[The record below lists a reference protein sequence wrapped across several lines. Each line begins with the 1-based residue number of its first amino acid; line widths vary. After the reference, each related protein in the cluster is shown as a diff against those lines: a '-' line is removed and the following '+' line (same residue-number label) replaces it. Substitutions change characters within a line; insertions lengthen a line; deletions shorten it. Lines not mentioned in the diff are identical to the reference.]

1 MTQTSLAAS
10 AYQQLRQELDD
21 FHYVPGDR
29 FSENEVSARLG
40 MSRTPVREALVRLQR
55 EGYISV
61 MPKLG
66 WVVNTIDFVVF
77 EQLYDVR
84 SVLECAAV
92 DLLCASDNV
101 EQRLQPLCGIWCVD
115 AAQRLDGCTQ
125 VSRMDEAFHM
135 ALVHA
140 SGNLE
145 MARIHQDLTDRIRV
159 VRRLEFTR
167 SYRID
172 AAYDEHAEILRAIL
186 MQDSAQAKAMLK
198 RHIAVSRD
206 EVRKITLHT
215 LQEARQ
221 QRPEVA
227 LEVAVAS

>member
-1 MTQTSLAAS
+1 MAQTSLAAL

-66 WVVNTIDFVVF
+66 WVVNAIDFVVF

-92 DLLCASDNV
+92 DLLCAADDV
-101 EQRLQPLCGIWCVD
+101 ARRLGPLRALWCVD
-115 AAQRLDGCTQ
+115 ASRRLEECTQ

-135 ALVHA
+135 SLVHA
-140 SGNLE
+140 GGNLE

-172 AAYDEHAEILRAIL
+172 AAYDEHAEILQAIL
-186 MQDSAQAKAMLK
+186 AHDSERAKALLR

-215 LQEARQ
+215 LQEARRQ
-221 QRPEVA
+221 HPEVA
-227 LEVAVAS
+227 LAD

>member
-1 MTQTSLAAS
+1 MAQTSLAAL
-10 AYQQLRQELDD
+10 AYQQLRQELDN

-66 WVVNTIDFVVF
+66 WVVNAIDFVVF

-92 DLLCASDNV
+92 DLLCAAGNV
-101 EQRLQPLCGIWCVD
+101 ARRLESLRALWCVD
-115 AAQRLDGCTQ
+115 TSQRLNECTQ

-135 ALVHA
+135 SLVHA
-140 SGNLE
+140 GGNLE
-145 MARIHQDLTDRIRV
+145 MARIHQDLTERIRV

-172 AAYDEHAEILRAIL
+172 AAYDEHAQILQAIL
-186 MQDSAQAKAMLK
+186 AHDSAHAKALLR

-227 LEVAVAS
+227 FAD

>member
-1 MTQTSLAAS
+1 MAQTSLATL

-66 WVVNTIDFVVF
+66 WVVNAIDFVVF

-92 DLLCASDNV
+92 DLLCATDDAV
-101 EQRLQPLCGIWCVD
+101 RRLGPLCALWCVD
-115 AAQRLDGCTQ
+115 TSQRLDECTQ

-135 ALVHA
+135 ALVQA
-140 SGNLE
+140 GGNLE

-172 AAYDEHAEILRAIL
+172 AAYDEHAQILQAIL
-186 MQDSAQAKAMLK
+186 AQDNVHAKALLR

-227 LEVAVAS
+227 FAD